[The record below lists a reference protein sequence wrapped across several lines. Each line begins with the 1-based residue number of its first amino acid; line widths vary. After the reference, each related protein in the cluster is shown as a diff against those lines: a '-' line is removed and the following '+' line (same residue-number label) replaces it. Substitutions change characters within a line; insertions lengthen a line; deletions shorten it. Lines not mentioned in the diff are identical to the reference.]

1 MTTPLKVL
9 IVEDSED
16 DALLIIH
23 ELRRGGYEVA
33 YRRVDAET
41 EMITALQSETWDLV
55 ISDYIM
61 PTFSGPDALKVLK
74 WQGIDLPFILVS
86 GKVGEEN
93 AVEAM
98 KAGASDYILKDKL
111 ARLVPAVRRELQEA
125 ESRRER
131 QQVEKALEDSE
142 EKYRTILAEE
152 ELFRAIFAQAD
163 QAIIVCDETGVIIR
177 ASQVATS
184 LCGMNPLLKYF
195 EDAFP
200 LGLAGGEI
208 AGGGF
213 SLARVLAGEVF
224 HGLEVTYPKKGDICH
239 LLLNASPLISK
250 KTGVMGC
257 VVTLTDISERKRAEE
272 SLRRSQ
278 ENYRRLS
285 KTANEG
291 IWILNPEN
299 NTAYANPK
307 LAEMLGYTPE
317 EMVGM
322 SFFQF
327 MTTEAR
333 INAEVN
339 LGRIRQGM
347 SRKHDFKFRRKDGGD
362 LWAILSTSP
371 ILDDEGHYEGILG
384 MVTDITARIR
394 AEDAG
399 RELLEEL
406 RIANEELQLQ
416 TEKLELQKEELLRLT
431 QALEMKQDFLEAVL
445 RQMPAGVVIAEAPT
459 GKLVLGNDQMEGIF
473 GLGLGNAVNI
483 FDCYP
488 YKFFHRDGS
497 PYLREEW
504 PLSRSLV
511 AGESVRDAEMVFF
524 PHPEIKKTI
533 LVNSAPIHNHEGVIV
548 AAVAVFREIAPAP
561 GPRKRIASKR
571 RVGKPAPS

>member
-16 DALLIIH
+16 DVLLISH

-33 YRRVDAET
+33 YRRVDTET
-41 EMITALQSETWDLV
+41 EMITALQLETWDLV

-61 PTFSGPDALKVLK
+61 PAFSGPDALKVLK

-86 GKVGEEN
+86 GKVGEET

-111 ARLVPAVRRELQEA
+111 SRLVPAVRRVLQEA

-131 QQVEKALEDSE
+131 RRVEKALEDSE
-142 EKYRTILAEE
+142 EKYRLILAEE
-152 ELFRAIFAQAD
+152 ELSRAIFAQVE
-163 QAIIVCDETGVIIR
+163 QAIIVCGEKGVIIR
-177 ASQVATS
+177 ASQAATS
-184 LCGMNPLLKYF
+184 ICGMNPLLKSF
-195 EDAFP
+195 DDAFP
-200 LGLAGGEI
+200 LCLAGGEI
-208 AGGGF
+208 TGGGF

-224 HGLEVTYPKKGDICH
+224 HGVEVTYPKKGEPCH
-239 LLLNASPLISK
+239 LLLNAGPLISK
-250 KTGVMGC
+250 KTGVRGC

-291 IWILNPEN
+291 IWILDPGN

-307 LAEMLGYTPE
+307 LAEMLGYTSE

-322 SFFQF
+322 SFFRF
-327 MTTEAR
+327 MTAEAR
-333 INAEVN
+333 INAEIN
-339 LGRIRQGM
+339 LGRIRQGK
-347 SRKHDFKFRRKDGGD
+347 SRKYDFKFRRKDGGD

-371 ILDDEGHYEGILG
+371 ILDEEGHYEGMLG

-394 AEDAG
+394 AEDAI

-406 RIANEELQLQ
+406 RLANEELHLQ
-416 TEKLELQKEELLRLT
+416 TEKLEIQKEELLNLT
-431 QALEMKQDFLEAVL
+431 QALEMKQNFLETVL
-445 RQMPAGVVIAEAPT
+445 RQMPAGVVIAEAPS
-459 GKLVLGNDQMEGIF
+459 GKLVLGNDQMESIF

-483 FDCYP
+483 FDSYQ
-488 YKFFHRDGS
+488 YKFFRRDGS
-497 PYLREEW
+497 PYLPEEW
-504 PLSRSLV
+504 PLLRSLV
-511 AGESVRDAEMVFF
+511 AGESVCDETMVFF

-533 LVNSAPIHNHEGVIV
+533 LVNSAPIWNREGVIV
-548 AAVAVFREIAPAP
+548 AAVAVFRDLTPTPVTENN
-561 GPRKRIASKR
+561 SE
-571 RVGKPAPS
+571 